1 MASDDE
7 GAIEARLS
15 EQEYIRPPPQF
26 VGQANV
32 TDPEVY
38 ERFDEQ
44 FPEAYAEWAELLDW
58 ESSWDTVLDDSDPPF
73 YGWFTGGT
81 LNASVN
87 AVDRHLPERKDQTA
101 LLWEGEPGDTERIAY
116 QDLYRRVNEMAAVY
130 QEVGVREDDIVTLH
144 LPMVPA
150 LPVSML
156 AAARIGAPHSAVFG
170 GFSAQAL
177 ADRIDDADSDV
188 VATIDGYYR
197 RGEFLDH
204 KQKADEALELA
215 ETDVE
220 TVLLFTRE
228 DDLHP
233 DVEITSDDPYVLV
246 DEVLERK
253 RGARVDPVERD
264 AEDPLFLMYTSG
276 TTGQPKG
283 TQHRTGGYL
292 AHAAATSKYVLDI
305 EPEDTYWCSADIG

>member
-1 MASDDE
+1 MSQDDT
-7 GAIEARLS
+7 IEARLD
-15 EQEYIRPPPQF
+15 EQEYFRPPPDF
-26 VGQANV
+26 VGQANE
-32 TDPEVY
+32 TDSGVY
-38 ERFDEQ
+38 DRFEDQ
-44 FPEAYAEWAELLDW
+44 YPEAYAEWADLLTW
-58 ESSWDTVLDDSDPPF
+58 ESDWDAVLDDSNPPF
-73 YGWFTGGT
+73 FEWFQGGT

-116 QDLYRRVNEMAAVY
+116 QDLYRRINEMAAVY
-130 QEVGVREDDIVTLH
+130 KEVGVREDDVVTLH

-156 AAARIGAPHSAVFG
+156 GAARIGAPHSAVFG

-188 VATIDGYYR
+188 VVTIDGYYR

-204 KQKADEALELA
+204 KSKADEAIELA

-228 DDLHP
+228 DDLHE
-233 DVEITSDDPYVLV
+233 DVEITSGDPYVLV
-246 DEVLERK
+246 DEVREIGR
-253 RGARVDPVERD
+253 
-264 AEDPLFLMYTSG
+264 
-276 TTGQPKG
+276 
-283 TQHRTGGYL
+283 
-292 AHAAATSKYVLDI
+292 AHV
-305 EPEDTYWCSADIG
+305 